1 MNDKTL
7 RLLVARVAERIGF
20 RPDAIPYAGA
30 AQAIRARFPRSL
42 APAEVARRVSSG
54 DAELEWTLLEA
65 VSVGETFFF
74 RHPEHF
80 GILVD
85 YLASVPRKDSL
96 VVWSAGCATGEESYS
111 VAACLTASFP
121 GVDVRILGTDVAA
134 RNVLAASRGTYGAWS
149 VRDAGPILFPVFD
162 AQEGDPGAYTVLP
175 RIRACTSF
183 QEHNVLDEPPAPGR
197 FDVVF
202 CRNVLLYF
210 SEDAAARAIERL
222 ASALAPGGLLVF
234 GTLDLEGTPPGTER
248 FGPREANIFVKRGP
262 ARKTK
267 RPSLRAPAPLAP
279 VASPRKSVKPPPRAR
294 SVPPPKLASPS
305 MAPAAPPRV
314 AHDDANIAVH
324 VSVLSALE
332 RGDAARAED
341 LLVALRA
348 SSPDYLPGLFELA
361 VVLARRGQRGE
372 AESIMRDIL
381 RRTRTLDAH
390 EVVVGPEELTVAYYR
405 VAAEAYLG
413 FAVAPGGE
421 RR

>member
-1 MNDKTL
+1 
-7 RLLVARVAERIGF
+7 
-20 RPDAIPYAGA
+20 
-30 AQAIRARFPRSL
+30 
-42 APAEVARRVSSG
+42 
-54 DAELEWTLLEA
+54 
-65 VSVGETFFF
+65 
-74 RHPEHF
+74 
-80 GILVD
+80 
-85 YLASVPRKDSL
+85 
-96 VVWSAGCATGEESYS
+96 
-111 VAACLTASFP
+111 
-121 GVDVRILGTDVAA
+121 
-134 RNVLAASRGTYGAWS
+134 
-149 VRDAGPILFPVFD
+149 
-162 AQEGDPGAYTVLP
+162 
-175 RIRACTSF
+175 
-183 QEHNVLDEPPAPGR
+183 
-197 FDVVF
+197 
-202 CRNVLLYF
+202 
-210 SEDAAARAIERL
+210 
-222 ASALAPGGLLVF
+222 
-234 GTLDLEGTPPGTER
+234 
-248 FGPREANIFVKRGP
+248 
-262 ARKTK
+262 
-267 RPSLRAPAPLAP
+267 
-279 VASPRKSVKPPPRAR
+279 
-294 SVPPPKLASPS
+294 